1 MRSGGCG
8 GVVAAVGAAVGV
20 AVGIAIAVVVVVV
33 GIVIAAVAVAVAV
46 DIAVVDV
53 VGDSGAVSSTG
64 GEPSVSK
71 HAQEVVRYVIH
82 ELVWR
87 GMFVGVS
94 HGHRCQE
101 VARGFLLVAFG
112 LA

>member
-33 GIVIAAVAVAVAV
+33 GIVIAAVAVAVG
-46 DIAVVDV
+46 IAVVDV